1 MEMIEDKMLFENLVA
16 IWRVVAHFRPTGQM
30 NEVQLQQ
37 TAVAFTFLRRID
49 CLIGKYA
56 SDCATFYSKNAEK
69 LSEERLSE
77 KLCEIS
83 GGYPFYNFSGYN
95 FKEILLSNNSI
106 EVVMN
111 SYLQGFSKNVQD
123 ILSGMDFYNNLAV
136 LNRQSR
142 FLVDLLN
149 CCENL
154 DFSSSNVDNE
164 EFVQILISM
173 IGNASSVNG
182 IFLTG
187 TKLSRLICGCLM
199 AVDVRNKKDDYVTIY
214 DPVCG
219 TGGLL
224 ALAGEEAKTFA
235 VHQDNISLYG
245 QEISVFPSAIAKAL
259 VMLCGN
265 EYSKVYYGDTLTDD
279 HFHDLSFKYIV
290 ADMPFGINWWI
301 VKDSIERESLDING
315 RFSKGLPNYSDS
327 LFLFIEHTI
336 SKMDANGSRVA
347 FLTPASALWRGK
359 ATSGE
364 SRIRRWLFENDMV
377 ETIIALPASDS
388 LAPSNVNVFL
398 WILSNCKK
406 DSQKNKIRLINA
418 TSFYKKYKKFS
429 FMDDDAINAVV
440 AEYKSNSTSAISKIV
455 ENSEL
460 GFFEVGFLEDGK
472 KEGTITISL
481 NTDIEQFIKDEIQP
495 YSKGVISIDYSSVE
509 KGYSLRFDNYFK
521 SEKDKL
527 TSLAYESE
535 ELLNAIDHIASIKAE
550 VDKIIRSSKN
560 VKNPPLFRVRPLHFA
575 VNIVLGTAR
584 PTEVD
589 KNGLP
594 LLSVPYMRG
603 KSEVSELY
611 AVTVKSRCATSNDA
625 LIVVKGANS
634 GEVFKGVDG
643 IISSSFAAVK
653 CENEAL
659 IAPQYLY
666 YLIKGY
672 EKKLMSLATGA
683 TIKSLDV
690 KTIRSLNCLIPPL
703 EEQVKI
709 ASYLDVVIGKIDNV
723 IKSIHSSDSI
733 FSQYRQTLIE
743 NAIRGR
749 LKIF

>member
-1 MEMIEDKMLFENLVA
+1 MIENKNIQEVLLS
-16 IWRVVAHFRPTGQM
+16 IWRIVVHFRPTGQM
-30 NEVQLQQ
+30 NEMQLQQ

-49 CLIGKYA
+49 CLIGQYA
-56 SDCATFYSKNAEK
+56 GECATFYSKNAEK
-69 LSEERLSE
+69 LSDDRLSE

-123 ILSGMDFYNNLAV
+123 VLSGMDFYNNLAI

-154 DFSSSNVDNE
+154 DFSSSNVDNV
-164 EFVQILISM
+164 EFVNILTSM
-173 IGNASSVNG
+173 LGNTSSVNG
-182 IFLTG
+182 NFFTG
-187 TKLSRLICGCLM
+187 TNLSRLICGCLM
-199 AVDVRNKKDDYVTIY
+199 AVDVRDKKDDHVTIY

-265 EYSKVYYGDTLTDD
+265 EYSKVFYGDTLTDD
-279 HFHDLSFKYIV
+279 HFQDLYFKYIV
-290 ADMPFGINWWI
+290 ADMPFGLNWWI
-301 VKDSIERESLDING
+301 VKDSIERESLDIKG

-327 LFLFIEHTI
+327 LFLFIEHAI
-336 SKMDANGSRVA
+336 SKMDAKGSRAA

-377 ETIIALPASDS
+377 ETIMALPSSDS
-388 LAPSNVNVFL
+388 LAPTNVPIFL

-406 DSQKNKIRLINA
+406 DSQKNKVRLIDA
-418 TSFYKKYKKFS
+418 TSFIKKFRNFS
-429 FMDDDAINAVV
+429 YMDDDAINAVV
-440 AEYKSNSTSAISKIV
+440 AEYKANSTSAISKIV

-460 GFFEVGFLEDGK
+460 GFFEVDFLEDGK

-481 NTDIEQFIKDEIQP
+481 DTDIEQFIKDEIQP

-509 KGYSLRFDNYFK
+509 KGYSIRFDNYFK
-521 SEKDKL
+521 SEKENL

-535 ELLNAIDHIASIKAE
+535 KVLNAIDYIESIKAE
-550 VDKIIRSSKN
+550 VDKIIRFSKR
-560 VKNPPLFRVRPLHFA
+560 VKNPPHFRMRPLHFLFD
-575 VNIVLGTAR
+575 IVLGTTR

-603 KSEVSELY
+603 KTEDSERY
-611 AVTVKSRCATSNDA
+611 AVTAKSRCATSSDA

-653 CENEAL
+653 CKSEHL

-672 EKKLMSLATGA
+672 ENKLKSLATGA

-690 KTIRSLNCLIPPL
+690 KSIRSLYCLIPPL

-723 IKSIHSSDSI
+723 IKSINSSDSI
-733 FSQYRQTLIE
+733 FSQYRQKLIE
-743 NAIRGR
+743 AAVRGY
-749 LKIF
+749 LKIS